1 MSLFTSFLSCFV
13 PKSSSRISSI
23 NGSIPKGL
31 SLEKP
36 KSKSESLRAPII
48 VSYFPVPDP
57 NWNRDSRSKKILNMY
72 FVHDS
77 DPNCTYIFGLVSDL
91 FFQIRQ
97 TVESYEKTLRRH
109 SPYDHT
115 PYG

>member
-48 VSYFPVPDP
+48 VSYFPVPVASML
-57 NWNRDSRSKKILNMY
+57 SRL
-72 FVHDS
+72 
-77 DPNCTYIFGLVSDL
+77 
-91 FFQIRQ
+91 
-97 TVESYEKTLRRH
+97 
-109 SPYDHT
+109 
-115 PYG
+115 